1 MPSFRRIDN
10 PSYPICN
17 PIKKGKKINKKISD
31 FLPPRLATMASDYAT
46 MASDFQENCQ
56 RLQRLSGSCRETKK
70 SAKNIQVLAIS
81 RNFPS
86 KTAKIQYFTGG
97 IWKISTF

>member
-31 FLPPRLATMASDYAT
+31 FLTPRLATMGHASNYE
-46 MASDFQENCQ
+46 ASEFFKKASNFQEKCQ
-56 RLQRLSGSCRETKK
+56 RLQRLSDIHRG
-70 SAKNIQVLAIS
+70 KNICRIYES
-81 RNFPS
+81 SFENF
-86 KTAKIQYFTGG
+86 Q
-97 IWKISTF
+97 